1 MVKNKMKQKKKKK
14 YKVEELIQ
22 NILVITINVSRVNI
36 QVKIRMFSN

>member
-1 MVKNKMKQKKKKK
+1 MKQKKKKKKK

-36 QVKIRMFSN
+36 QVKIRIFKLG